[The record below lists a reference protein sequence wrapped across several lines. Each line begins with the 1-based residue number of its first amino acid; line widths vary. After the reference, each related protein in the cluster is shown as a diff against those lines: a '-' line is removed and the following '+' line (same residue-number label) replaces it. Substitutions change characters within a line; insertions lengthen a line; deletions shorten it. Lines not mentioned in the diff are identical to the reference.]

1 MQFRLKQMK
10 IFDPLML
17 FLLFLMLAT
26 TEVHLLQF
34 TNKPYESRN
43 IRQYQAHLF
52 PRMTNPDLDILGSC
66 PWAILFYCNPGLKL
80 NISEMMTWNG
90 GLSFPNLDP
99 SNEPILL
106 I

>member
-1 MQFRLKQMK
+1 MRGFVCPSVHPSVGWSVGEHESKSGKTSVSAPAHPSATGIGRVSGLV
-10 IFDPLML
+10 
-17 FLLFLMLAT
+17 FLMLAT

-66 PWAILFYCNPGLKL
+66 P
-80 NISEMMTWNG
+80 
-90 GLSFPNLDP
+90 
-99 SNEPILL
+99 
-106 I
+106 